1 MEPLKK
7 WCLLKLK
14 LGRVAFPVFNAAFGT
29 VLSLAVFVGLLIPSR
44 SYAMKAYRVPLEL
57 ESTQALQV
65 PLHPTARQLPV
76 RTEERYITLHYSG
89 VVYDL
94 PTKAAEYAKV
104 VAEARYHATL

>member
-1 MEPLKK
+1 
-7 WCLLKLK
+7 
-14 LGRVAFPVFNAAFGT
+14 
-29 VLSLAVFVGLLIPSR
+29 
-44 SYAMKAYRVPLEL
+44 MKAYRVPLEL